1 MERLEVPKNF
11 DLLVVDVEGKESEIF
26 QTFEL
31 NEWKPKMIIVELE
44 DEHPTFQK
52 YPDFVERVQQ
62 LRSYILDEGYTEI
75 YKNQWNTV
83 FVSHD

>member
-44 DEHPTFQK
+44 DEIL
-52 YPDFVERVQQ
+52 Q
-62 LRSYILDEGYTEI
+62 LLNEAKPELILEDVKLIDTLNFAKETSNNVKEI
-75 YKNQWNTV
+75 L
-83 FVSHD
+83 